1 MSAMQPP
8 LYQYDTNN
16 APVTRPRTLNDYRI
30 GRHAAAPQQR
40 RSSVL
45 STGLIIAVVAVAAG
59 SFMVVDPLHLMSPR
73 NATHAPAQST
83 PASTTPSVTPP
94 PSFVPVDSPSP
105 TAASLATPATPASP
119 FTVTSD
125 ASVGPTPMA
134 SERRVIE
141 PVAATSRA
149 SQSRQV
155 ANKSQAP
162 TAKGGTTAAATRSQT
177 SSTTDTSPSS
187 SVVERPSSPTEIPK
201 VIEASAVKDDS
212 N

>member
-73 NATHAPAQST
+73 NATHAPAQSS
-83 PASTTPSVTPP
+83 PALMTPSVT
-94 PSFVPVDSPSP
+94 
-105 TAASLATPATPASP
+105 
-119 FTVTSD
+119 
-125 ASVGPTPMA
+125 
-134 SERRVIE
+134 
-141 PVAATSRA
+141 
-149 SQSRQV
+149 
-155 ANKSQAP
+155 
-162 TAKGGTTAAATRSQT
+162 
-177 SSTTDTSPSS
+177 SPSS
-187 SVVERPSSPTEIPK
+187 FAPSR
-201 VIEASAVKDDS
+201 
-212 N
+212 